1 MRQKSIGG
9 LDHELLENGCL
20 LMPAKPRGKA
30 IKAWKS
36 LHKTLF
42 LASVM
47 CITSTYFIS
56 ASVHFYEAVKGCLG
70 RGSGSYSLAG
80 LSDHPS
86 KQENFMCQ
94 TFLNFETTT
103 SIMLTFPFWIN
114 FSGDGEDVSYDGA
127 SSKIF
132 GGFQK
137 GPWSISLPRTYSIH
151 WPSFHCSNG
160 KFL

>member
-9 LDHELLENGCL
+9 LDHELLENGGL

-42 LASVM
+42 LASLM

-56 ASVHFYEAVKGCLG
+56 ASVHFYEAVKGCLR
-70 RGSGSYSLAG
+70 RGSYFLAG

-94 TFLNFETTT
+94 TFLNFKT
-103 SIMLTFPFWIN
+103 SRYTYHANFPLLNWFFRWWRGR
-114 FSGDGEDVSYDGA
+114 FERWG
-127 SSKIF
+127 
-132 GGFQK
+132 
-137 GPWSISLPRTYSIH
+137 SIPNIWRLSEKHMID
-151 WPSFHCSNG
+151 
-160 KFL
+160 